1 MSTISSIE
9 KSLNT
14 YLFFIKDK
22 VLALKLTVILIIFI
36 LGIHYVVTST
46 PIMIENMENIKNK
59 KATENKET
67 IQSKDSSKNIKTNC
81 PDMLI
86 HHGNDFLLYNSRKQV
101 VPGVNPIK
109 FKTLDEYNKFVE
121 WQNRNNIYCPVLF
134 LQYTT
139 DTQNNELLYVK
150 PDFLDNHADML
161 NRNPK
166 ASANNIVDKKIYHP
180 DLLDASREGKYNT
193 NMYPGVDKHN
203 QTIGIETS
211 LDHKFNSNQ
220 RVSSNPMDT
229 NWGGHEYTKKQID
242 KGVFKGRTRELKDK
256 SMKV

>member
-1 MSTISSIE
+1 MTTISTIE
-9 KSLNT
+9 KTLNT

-22 VLALKLTVILIIFI
+22 ALALKLTVILIIFI
-36 LGIHYVVTST
+36 FGIHYVVTST
-46 PIMIENMENIKNK
+46 PLMIENMENIKSK
-59 KATENKET
+59 KATEDK
-67 IQSKDSSKNIKTNC
+67 KNIKTNC

-121 WQNRNNIYCPVLF
+121 WQNTNNIYCPVLF

-139 DTQNNELLYVK
+139 DTQNNELLYIK

-166 ASANNIVDKKIYHP
+166 ANANNIVDKKIYHP

-193 NMYPGVDKHN
+193 NMYPGIDKHN

-256 SMKV
+256 SIKV

>member
-1 MSTISSIE
+1 MSTISTIQ

-14 YLFFIKDK
+14 RLFFIKDK

-46 PIMIENMENIKNK
+46 PLMIENMENIKSK
-59 KATENKET
+59 KAKENKE
-67 IQSKDSSKNIKTNC
+67 NIKTNC

-86 HHGNDFLLYNSRKQV
+86 HHGNDYLLYNSRKQV

-121 WQNRNNIYCPVLF
+121 WQNANNIYCPVLF

-166 ASANNIVDKKIYHP
+166 ANANNIVDKKIYHP

-193 NMYPGVDKHN
+193 NMYPGIDKHN

-220 RVSSNPMDT
+220 RISSNPMDT

-256 SMKV
+256 SIKV